1 MGNCI
6 VSLSEESQPVAKWL
20 SRRSMNSSRERL
32 IIWCTMTLFI
42 WLLAIVPAQANPEP
56 DEGVR
61 DKLIVSDPETRP
73 PGTIEFEAFYLQSQS
88 RHSFSSRGML
98 QSGDRKESEVF
109 FGSLGIG
116 LTDNLDLAVTS
127 GASNLFELLDP
138 LADNESSSS
147 FRGPRRGGGLVDLEL
162 DLRWNFYHNDGLWMS
177 VIGGPTLVNDVVS
190 NPSQNETLQLGQ
202 GFIGG
207 DVAFVLRQ
215 DWGPSSINFELY
227 SLFPLTQST
236 EAFSQFGANIGYGYQ
251 VMAEIQ
257 PVIELNYANLQP
269 ASGQP
274 VQSLDITL
282 GLVAQ
287 PFDFLQVYAGV
298 QHTLWGQNTEQ
309 TTSLIGGFSTKF

>member
-1 MGNCI
+1 MKFGPQRKI
-6 VSLSEESQPVAKWL
+6 IGSILSLITWG
-20 SRRSMNSSRERL
+20 
-32 IIWCTMTLFI
+32 
-42 WLLAIVPAQANPEP
+42 LAIVPIQANPEP
-56 DEGVR
+56 EEGVR
-61 DKLIVSDPETRP
+61 DKLIVSDPETRI
-73 PGTIEFEAFYLQSQS
+73 PGSIEFEAFYLKSQS
-88 RHSFSSRGML
+88 RHSFTGRGVL

-138 LADNESSSS
+138 LSENESSSS

-162 DLRWNFYHNDGLWMS
+162 DLRWNFYHQDGLWMS

-190 NPSQNETLQLGQ
+190 SPLQNETLQLGQ

-215 DWGPSSINFELY
+215 DWGPSSLNFELY
-227 SLFPLTQST
+227 TLFPVTQSP
-236 EAFSQFGANIGYGYQ
+236 EAFSQFGTNIGFGYQ
-251 VMAEIQ
+251 VIPEIQ

-269 ASGQP
+269 AAGQP
-274 VQSLDITL
+274 VQSLDVTV